1 MDESTVRESAETHA
15 QATVER
21 DYEVAGSYLTDDV
34 KATVGEVMRAMPR
47 RLTSAEIVSVDV
59 SGSGAMCSIRYAGE
73 EGATTVESRWEDVDG
88 RPMIVGLDVVERA

>member
-21 DYEVAGSYLTDDV
+21 DYDVAGSYLTDEV

-47 RLTSAEIVSVDV
+47 SLASAEILDV
-59 SGSGAMCSIRYAGE
+59 EASEGAATCRIRYAGE
-73 EGATTVESRWEDVDG
+73 EGTTTVASRWQEVGG
-88 RPMIVGLDVVERA
+88 RPMIVALDVVERS